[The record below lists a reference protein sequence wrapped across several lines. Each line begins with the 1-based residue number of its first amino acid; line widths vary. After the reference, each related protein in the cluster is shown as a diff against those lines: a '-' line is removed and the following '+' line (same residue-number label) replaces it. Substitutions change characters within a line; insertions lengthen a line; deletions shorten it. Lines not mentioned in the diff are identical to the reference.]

1 MSILAPE
8 TAQTRPF
15 VREFFRHALEGGTLA
30 HAYLFKG
37 RQMKPMYETALWLA
51 QVLNCTDR
59 PAPAEA
65 CGACQNCRWITRNA
79 HPAVLTVSRLTQLD
93 EESFKKVAKT
103 RKPLTQISTNQ
114 IAELLGQLARSSEYC
129 RVIIFTDLEEVPE
142 AGHETLL
149 PPAEW
154 RNMPGNEER
163 HLRAIP
169 LNRKILNPHSAN
181 RMLKTLEE
189 PSPNTL
195 FIFLSDSEESMLDTI
210 VSRCQTLPFVF
221 ESQPETEHLLGAHCQ
236 FLDRWVGLLQP
247 DTDFY
252 EMTDELRR
260 RFETEHG
267 LTPLQTLDVLQR
279 YFRQSFHAD
288 FPSNGQDSARFRRYT
303 DRIRQVEQARKM
315 LIASTNTDQ
324 VISQTVYA
332 LCQV

>member
-8 TAQTRPF
+8 TTQTRPF

-37 RQMKPMYETALWLA
+37 RQMRPMYETALWLA
-51 QVLNCTDR
+51 QVLNCTDK

-65 CGACQNCRWITRNA
+65 CGVCQNCRWIAQNA

-93 EESFKKVAKT
+93 EESLKKIARN

-129 RVIIFTDLEEVPE
+129 RVIVFTDLEEVPE
-142 AGHETLL
+142 AGHETIL

-163 HLRAIP
+163 HLRLNP
-169 LNRKILNPHSAN
+169 LNRKILNQNSAN

-189 PSPNTL
+189 PSPKTL
-195 FIFLSDSEESMLDTI
+195 FIFLTDSEDSMLETI
-210 VSRCQTLPFVF
+210 VSRCQTLPFAAGVR
-221 ESQPETEHLLGAHCQ
+221 PEADRLPDAHRQ
-236 FLDRWVGLLQP
+236 FLERWVALLQP

-252 EMTDELRR
+252 EMTDEFRQ
-260 RFETEHG
+260 RFESEHG
-267 LTPLQTLDVLQR
+267 LTPMQSLDVLQR
-279 YFRQSFHAD
+279 YLREDFMAQGPDDTRFH
-288 FPSNGQDSARFRRYT
+288 RYT
-303 DRIRQVEQARKM
+303 ERIRQVEQARRM
-315 LIASTNTDQ
+315 LLASTNTDQ
-324 VISQTVYA
+324 VISQTIYS
-332 LCQV
+332 LCQA